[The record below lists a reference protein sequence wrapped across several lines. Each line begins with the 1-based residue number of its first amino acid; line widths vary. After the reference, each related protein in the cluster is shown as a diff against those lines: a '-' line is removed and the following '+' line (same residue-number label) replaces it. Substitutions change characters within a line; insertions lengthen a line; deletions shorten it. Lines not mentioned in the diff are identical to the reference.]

1 MARTNQIQVR
11 RGTATQ
17 WSNTNPVLASGEPGF
32 DTTNSLLKVGDGTST
47 WSSLSSNVGVG
58 DAGLL
63 SIAGLTTASG
73 SYLYATANDVYT
85 TGVITA
91 FGRSLVD
98 DADASTSRTTLGLAI
113 GTNVQAYDAGL
124 TSIASLT
131 TASGSY
137 LFATANDVYTTGI
150 STVYGRSVLAASGVE
165 SLVTTTLTAG
175 TGIALSYNSGT
186 DTVTINTTYSTSR
199 GSETV
204 TSNKSA
210 FTVAAEY
217 VSGNL
222 DVYYNGLKFLR
233 NDDFTET
240 SSTVFTLAN
249 PAVSG
254 DVVEWVGLVGPA
266 TYQISDAG
274 LTSIASLTTA
284 SGSYLYA
291 TANDVYTTGVITAF
305 GRSLVDD
312 ADASTSRTTLGL
324 AIGTNVQAYNSVLAS
339 TFAGGRLTL
348 ESGVAIS
355 TADQTAKTTLY
366 YTPYSH
372 SSIGLYDTTN
382 SVWTPYNFTQ
392 TSLALGTL
400 SSGVNYDTFM
410 YSNSGTLT
418 LASSSWASNTA
429 RTTAISLQDG
439 VYVKT
444 SDKSYRYLGT
454 FRTTTTTTT
463 EDSEAKRFV
472 YNVNNQVPRHSLGV
486 LGYVNNNAAVT
497 FTLSSLNT
505 WVALNGGVGNKCEW
519 VNGLTSTCMLVGEG
533 FAVAGAAGYVIIGI
547 GIDSTTNGDFIV
559 LQSDNTAT
567 ATFGRGASKAYAF
580 TLGYHY
586 ISLNG
591 YTTGGT
597 ATIYKEDTRNGGT
610 VDPIRTWI
618 AAQQNM

>member
-73 SYLYATANDVYT
+73 SYL
-85 TGVITA
+85 
-91 FGRSLVD
+91 
-98 DADASTSRTTLGLAI
+98 
-113 GTNVQAYDAGL
+113 
-124 TSIASLT
+124 
-131 TASGSY
+131 
-137 LFATANDVYTTGI
+137 FATANDVYTTGI

-175 TGIALSYNSGT
+175 TGILLSYNSGT
-186 DTVTINTTYSTSR
+186 DTVTISTS
-199 GSETV
+199 
-204 TSNKSA
+204 
-210 FTVAAEY
+210 
-217 VSGNL
+217 
-222 DVYYNGLKFLR
+222 
-233 NDDFTET
+233 
-240 SSTVFTLAN
+240 
-249 PAVSG
+249 
-254 DVVEWVGLVGPA
+254 GLV
-266 TYQISDAG
+266 
-274 LTSIASLTTA
+274 
-284 SGSYLYA
+284 
-291 TANDVYTTGVITAF
+291 
-305 GRSLVDD
+305 
-312 ADASTSRTTLGL
+312 
-324 AIGTNVQAYNSVLAS
+324 IGTNVQAYNSVLAS

-355 TADQTAKTTLY
+355 TTDQTAKTILY

-418 LASSSWASNTA
+418 LAASSWASNTA

-444 SDKSYRYLGT
+444 SDKSHRYLGT
-454 FRTTTTTTT
+454 FRTTATTTT

-486 LGYVNNNAAVT
+486 LGYVNDNAAVT

-519 VNGLTSTCMLVGEG
+519 VNGLTSTCMLVGES

-567 ATFGRGASKAYAF
+567 STFGRGASKAYVF
-580 TLGYHY
+580 TLGYHF

-597 ATIYKEDTRNGGT
+597 ATIYKEDSRNGGT

>member
-32 DTTNSLLKVGDGTST
+32 DTTNNLLKIGDGTST
-47 WSSLSSNVGVG
+47 WRSLISVGSNLYSTSRGSETVTSNKSAFTVTGDYVSGNLDVYYNGLKFLKNDDFTETSSTVFTLTNPAVSGDVVEWVGLVG
-58 DAGLL
+58 PVVGPATYQISDAGLT
-63 SIAGLTTASG
+63 SIAGLTTTSG

-85 TGVITA
+85 TGVITT

-98 DADASTSRTTLGLAI
+98 DADAATSRTTLGLAI
-113 GTNVQAYDAGL
+113 GTD
-124 TSIASLT
+124 
-131 TASGSY
+131 
-137 LFATANDVYTTGI
+137 
-150 STVYGRSVLAASGVE
+150 
-165 SLVTTTLTAG
+165 
-175 TGIALSYNSGT
+175 
-186 DTVTINTTYSTSR
+186 
-199 GSETV
+199 
-204 TSNKSA
+204 
-210 FTVAAEY
+210 
-217 VSGNL
+217 
-222 DVYYNGLKFLR
+222 
-233 NDDFTET
+233 
-240 SSTVFTLAN
+240 
-249 PAVSG
+249 
-254 DVVEWVGLVGPA
+254 
-266 TYQISDAG
+266 
-274 LTSIASLTTA
+274 
-284 SGSYLYA
+284 
-291 TANDVYTTGVITAF
+291 
-305 GRSLVDD
+305 
-312 ADASTSRTTLGL
+312 
-324 AIGTNVQAYNSVLAS
+324 VQAYNSVLAS

-355 TADQTAKTTLY
+355 STDQTAKTTLY

-418 LASSSWASNTA
+418 LAASSWASNTA

-472 YNVNNQVPRHSLGV
+472 YNVNNQVSRHSLGV
-486 LGYVNNNAAVT
+486 LGYVNDNAGAT

-505 WVALNGGVGNKCEW
+505 WVALNGGAGNKCEW

-533 FAVAGAAGYVIIGI
+533 FAVAGVAGYVIIGI

-580 TLGYHY
+580 TLGYHF

-591 YTTGGT
+591 YTTAGT
-597 ATIYKEDTRNGGT
+597 ATIYREDSRNGGT
-610 VDPIRTWI
+610 VDSIRTWI